1 MRIERRHTTSGQ
13 SPYAGIEFRLT
24 TSEIRNPDGSV
35 VFKLDNV
42 EVPTEWSQVASDV
55 LAQKYFRK
63 AGVAARLKKVEEESV
78 PSFLWRSV
86 PDTDALAALPEKERY
101 VSELSAKQVFDRLA
115 GCWTYWGWKGKYF
128 STDDDAQAFYDELRY
143 MLAMQMVAPNSPQWF
158 NTGLHWAYGIDGPG
172 QGHYYVDPFT
182 GKLTK
187 SKSAYEHPQPH
198 ACFIQGVG
206 DDLVNEGGIMDL
218 WVREARLFKYG
229 SGTGSNFSRLR
240 GEGEK
245 LSGGGRSSGLMS
257 FLKIG
262 DRAAGAIKSGG
273 TTRRAAKMVV
283 VDVDHPDIET
293 YIDWKVKEEQKVAAL
308 VTGSKINQK
317 HLKAVLK
324 ACVNCEGSG
333 DDCFDPEK
341 NPALRR
347 EIKLA
352 RRSLVPDN
360 YIKRVIQFAKQG
372 YKDIQFDTYD
382 TDWDSE
388 AYLTVSGQNSNNSV
402 SLKDDFLRA
411 VETDGD
417 WNLNARTSKKVTKT
431 LKARDLWE
439 KIGYAAWA
447 SADPGLHFNTT
458 MNDWHTCK
466 ASGDIRASN
475 PCSEYMFLDDT
486 ACNLA
491 SANLLTFYNTETK
504 RFDVEGYEH
513 LCRLWT
519 IVLEISVMMAQ
530 FPSKAIAE
538 LSYEFRTLGLG
549 YANIGGLLMTMGL
562 PYDSKEGRAIA
573 GALTAIMTG
582 ITYKTSAEM
591 AAELGT
597 FPGYKKNAAHM
608 LRVIRN
614 HRRAAHGQSN
624 GYEALSVNPV
634 PLDLVSCPQGD
645 LVSHAQAAWD
655 AALELGEKHGY
666 RNAQTT
672 VIAPTGTI
680 GLVMDCDTT
689 GIEPDFALVKF
700 KKLAGGGYFKI
711 INRAVPAALRALG
724 YRESE
729 IAEIE
734 AYAVGH
740 GSLSNAPGINAST
753 LKAKGF
759 TDEAIAK
766 VEKALPTAFDI
777 KFAFNKWTFG
787 EDFIRDQLGIGAE
800 AIAAPGF
807 DLLQAVGFT
816 KREIEAANVHICG
829 AMTVEGAP
837 HLKAEHYP
845 VFDCANPCGKIGKRY
860 LSVESHIRMMA
871 AAQPFISGAISKTI
885 NMPNDATVEDCKS
898 AYMLSWKLAL
908 KANALYRDGSKLSQ
922 PLNSQLISDD
932 EDEDDAVELLHEKPM
947 AARATHVAE
956 KVVEKL
962 VERIVVMREREKM
975 PDRRKGYT
983 QKAVV
988 GGHKVYLRT
997 GEYDDGRLGE
1007 IFIDMHKEGAALRS
1021 FINNFAIAVS
1031 LGLQYGVPLDEY
1043 VDAFTFTRFEPA
1055 GPVQG
1060 NDSIKYATSILDYVF
1075 RELAVSYLSRFDLAH
1090 VDPNETGFDALGK
1103 GVEEGKEPDEDGGQH
1118 ATKLVSRGLTRSRTD
1133 NLVVMRGGSTAVS
1146 QGNDS
1151 APSGGSKITALA
1163 HGASARVGDA
1173 IEGAVAL
1180 KQEVQH
1186 DLSPTEKLEQLQWS
1200 KAGSAA
1206 TAAPTKAERRAEAKA
1221 KGYEGEM
1228 CSECGN
1234 FTLVRN
1240 GTCMKCDT
1248 CGSTTGCS

>member
-1 MRIERRHTTSGQ
+1 MRIERRYTKDGQ
-13 SPYAGIEFRLT
+13 GRQNAAYEAIAFRLT

-42 EVPTEWSQVASDV
+42 EVPEFWSQVASDV

-63 AGVAARLKKVEEESV
+63 AGVPARLKKVEENSV

-86 PDTDALAALPEKERY
+86 ADEEALSQLPEKERY
-101 VSELSAKQVFDRLA
+101 IGEQSSKQVFDRLA
-115 GCWTYWGWKGKYF
+115 GTWTYWGWKGAYF
-128 STDDDAQAFYDELRY
+128 DAEEDAQAFFDELRY
-143 MLAMQMVAPNSPQWF
+143 MLAAQMCAPNSPQWF
-158 NTGLHWAYGIDGPG
+158 NTGLHWAYGIDGPS
-172 QGHYYVDPFT
+172 QGHYYVDFQS
-182 GKLTK
+182 GKLTR
-187 SKSAYEHPQPH
+187 SKSSYEHPQPH
-198 ACFIQGVG
+198 ACFIQGIN

-273 TTRRAAKMVV
+273 TTRRAAKMVI

-317 HLKAVLK
+317 HLKAILK

-333 DDCFDPEK
+333 DDCFSPEK
-341 NPALRR
+341 NPALKR

-352 RRSLVPDN
+352 RRSYVPDN
-360 YIKRVIQFAKQG
+360 FIKRVIQFAKQG
-372 YKDIQFDTYD
+372 YTDISFPIYD

-402 SLKDDFLRA
+402 RVTDGFLKA
-411 VETDGD
+411 VESDAKWDLTFRKNGKI
-417 WNLNARTSKKVTKT
+417 AKT
-431 LKARDLWE
+431 LDARALWE

-447 SADPGLHFNTT
+447 SADPGLQYHTT
-458 MNDWHTCK
+458 VNDWHTCP
-466 ASGDIRASN
+466 ASGEIRASN

-491 SANLLTFYNTETK
+491 SLNLLTFRDEKTGQ
-504 RFDVEGYEH
+504 FQVESYEH
-513 LCRLWT
+513 AVRLWT
-519 IVLEISVMMAQ
+519 VVLEISVLMAQ
-530 FPSKAIAE
+530 FPSKQIAQ

-549 YANIGGLLMTMGL
+549 YANIGGLLMTSGI
-562 PYDSKEGRAIA
+562 PYDSDAGRAIG
-573 GALTAIMTG
+573 GALSAIMTG
-582 ITYKTSAEM
+582 VSYATSAEM
-591 AAELGT
+591 AEKLGP
-597 FPGYKKNAAHM
+597 FPGFKKNREHM

-614 HRRAAHGQSN
+614 HRRAAYN
-624 GYEALSVNPV
+624 ERTGYEKVSQPPV
-634 PLDLVSCPQGD
+634 PLDHQACPDKNLVT
-645 LVSHAQAAWD
+645 HAKAAWD
-655 AALELGEKHGY
+655 RALKLGEKHGY
-666 RNAQTT
+666 RNAQST

-700 KKLAGGGYFKI
+700 KKLAGGGYWKI
-711 INRAVPAALRALG
+711 INRAVPEALRTLG
-724 YRESE
+724 YSE
-729 IAEIE
+729 ADIAEIE
-734 AYAVGH
+734 VYAVGH
-740 GSLSNAPGINAST
+740 GSLAQAPAINHTT

-766 VEKALPTAFDI
+766 IDKGLPTAFDI
-777 KFAFNKWTFG
+777 KFVFNKWTLG
-787 EDFIRDQLGIGAE
+787 EEFCRDKLGISAE
-800 AIAAPGF
+800 DLALPTF
-807 DLLQAVGFT
+807 DLLAAIGFS
-816 KREIEAANVHICG
+816 KREIEAANIHACG

-837 HLKAEHYP
+837 HLKPAHYP

-885 NMPNDATVEDCKS
+885 NMPNDATVEDCKA
-898 AYMLSWKLAL
+898 AYLLSWKLAL

-922 PLNSQLISDD
+922 PLNSQLIADDDD
-932 EDEDDAVELLHEKPM
+932 EEDAVEAFIERPA
-947 AARATHVAE
+947 AARATGLAE
-956 KVVEKL
+956 KIVEKI
-962 VERIVVMREREKM
+962 VERVTVLRERERL
-975 PDRRKGYT
+975 PARRKGYT

-1007 IFIDMHKEGAALRS
+1007 IFVDMHKEGAALRS
-1021 FINNFAIAVS
+1021 LLNNFAIAIS
-1031 LGLQYGVPLDEY
+1031 LGLQYGVPLEEY
-1043 VDAFTFTRFEPA
+1043 VDAFTFTRFEPQ

-1075 RELAVSYLSRFDLAH
+1075 RELAVSYLERFDLAH
-1090 VDPNETGFDALGK
+1090 VDPSESGFDALGK
-1103 GVEEGKEPDEDGGQH
+1103 GEAEGKPAPTQNF
-1118 ATKLVSRGLTRSRTD
+1118 VSRGLTRSRTD
-1133 NLVVMRGGSTAVS
+1133 RLSVV
-1146 QGNDS
+1146 
-1151 APSGGSKITALA
+1151 SGGTQVVSPASGGNVTAFAGAATALKA
-1163 HGASARVGDA
+1163 EPEA
-1173 IEGAVAL
+1173 
-1180 KQEVQH
+1180 K
-1186 DLSPTEKLEQLQWS
+1186 LSPTAQLDLRIDPQDARQHAKASASEK
-1200 KAGSAA
+1200 
-1206 TAAPTKAERRAEAKA
+1206 RAEARA
-1221 KGYEGEM
+1221 KGYEGEA
-1228 CSECGN
+1228 CGECGN